1 VRDHDHDELIAR
13 VARHLQAPVGIG
25 ASFDARVMAQVEALP
40 RHRPPGTIRGAW
52 DWLLQPRALRLS
64 PLTGLGLAAGLVA
77 LTYLAAG
84 RRPETPATP
93 AAADAGVLVASHT
106 GRAVAQF
113 SLLVPHAKS
122 VSLVGDFNDWDPAAT
137 PLRAPNSGDL
147 WTVTVSL
154 PPGRHRYA
162 FIVDGVRW
170 LADPGAPSAG
180 DDDFGTPNS
189 VVTVGAKS

>member
-1 VRDHDHDELIAR
+1 MPDHDHDELIAR

-25 ASFDARVMAQVEALP
+25 ASFDARVMAQIEALP
-40 RHRPPGTIRGAW
+40 RHRPAGAARAAW
-52 DWLLQPRALRLS
+52 DWLLRPRALRLS
-64 PLTGLGLAAGLVA
+64 PLAGLGLAAGLVA
-77 LTYLAAG
+77 LTYLATG
-84 RRPETPATP
+84 RRAEAPAT
-93 AAADAGVLVASHT
+93 AADAGVLVASNS
-106 GRAVAQF
+106 GRAAAQF

-137 PLRAPNSGDL
+137 PLRAPSSGDL
-147 WTVTVSL
+147 WTVTVAL

>member
-1 VRDHDHDELIAR
+1 MPDHEHDELIAR

-25 ASFDARVMAQVEALP
+25 AGFDARVMAQVEALP
-40 RHRPPGTIRGAW
+40 RHRPAGAARAAW
-52 DWLLQPRALRLS
+52 VWLLRPRALRLS
-64 PLTGLGLAAGLVA
+64 PLAGLGLAAGLVA

-84 RRPETPATP
+84 SRREAP
-93 AAADAGVLVASHT
+93 AAPAAGEGVLLASHA
-106 GRAVAQF
+106 GHAVAQF
-113 SLLVPHAKS
+113 SLLVAHAKS
-122 VSLVGDFNDWDPAAT
+122 VSLVGDFNDWDAAAT
-137 PLRAPNSGDL
+137 PLRAPSSGDL